1 MTVQEMAQRLSLK
14 QLAGKDG
21 MEKEVAGCYIGDLLS
36 WVMGRAQEGDAWIT
50 VMGNVNAI
58 AVAVLADTA
67 CIVLAENAALDGEA
81 CTRADG
87 QDVPV
92 LRSPY
97 PIFDTGL
104 LIQRML
110 ED

>member
-1 MTVQEMAQRLSLK
+1 M
-14 QLAGKDG
+14 
-21 MEKEVAGCYIGDLLS
+21 
-36 WVMGRAQEGDAWIT
+36 
-50 VMGNVNAI
+50 
-58 AVAVLADTA
+58 
-67 CIVLAENAALDGEA
+67 LAENAALDGEA

-104 LIQRML
+104 LIQRLL
-110 ED
+110 EG

>member
-50 VMGNVNAI
+50 VMGNLNAI
-58 AVAVLADTA
+58 GVAVLTDAA
-67 CIVLAENAALDGEA
+67 CIILAENAWLDDDARQKADQQGVAVLGSEQNSYQLALA
-81 CTRADG
+81 LSR
-87 QDVPV
+87 
-92 LRSPY
+92 
-97 PIFDTGL
+97 L
-104 LIQRML
+104 LP
-110 ED
+110 